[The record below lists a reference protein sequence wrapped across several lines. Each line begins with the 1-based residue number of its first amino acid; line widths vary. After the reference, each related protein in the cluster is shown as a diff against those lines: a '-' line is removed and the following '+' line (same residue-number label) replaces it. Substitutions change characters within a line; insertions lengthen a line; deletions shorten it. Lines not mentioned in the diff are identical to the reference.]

1 MALPAP
7 GRSATGEVLP
17 ARPRRPQHHARGAL
31 RVRQGG
37 RPGTRRDQQTGATK
51 IVGCAKT
58 PQSFQRLALVGAQG
72 VRRSRSRRRRR
83 GARLGRRKAGPSQPD
98 PGQRADSRGEAG
110 LRFLR
115 GGQKRR
121 VAHPHRASSTGG
133 GEIAPQQHVPTG
145 GDLDGLFTGS
155 DQHAVTGPPAHHS
168 TVRCGAH
175 ASPQNGDRAGPVR
188 LAVRYAAL
196 SPVRVP
202 VDALVAVRRPDS
214 GGHGLPG
221 DAALHPPRPGRPQR
235 PAGLQGD
242 CEARRLRSHERP
254 EPGRRPLRHVRAQAH
269 PFRLVRPG
277 KSPRGLFLAFLRRVD
292 VRRHPLGDVHLLRR
306 ALARSLG
313 KTGKRA
319 SARPFRIRLDRP
331 ALSQILWRVEREGE
345 RLEKPPDSPREMY
358 AIMRKCWACNPSDR
372 PNFAQLATMVTEAK
386 PAEVRAARE
395 FAEARKLAL
404 APGDIVTLVEHGL
417 ELSEWRGQN
426 QRTLSVGWFPPGVV
440 VPPVPA
446 PSGEPAPDPVSD
458 FISAPMRGSLHHAAH
473 GDVRPDRSW
482 GTPDNLEESVDKT
495 PGREDVQSFCEELTP
510 SSYVCRSSGGFRQA
524 TTREKEPSNLQKMS
538 GFSRSLESVLS
549 GRQCPG
555 PPSASRGRAYPVVAR
570 SVVVQQDPRR
580 FSEASL
586 LPPPR
591 PPPPHLKRS
600 NWKPQRRP
608 ATVPPPQPPG
618 GANLVKM
625 SHLARS
631 TPQLDEPADARE
643 RLREREIP
651 PPPPLPPAHLT
662 RDALISQVMDA
673 VHGVTIEEARAAL
686 QRNDWNPPRAEQQ
699 LKASARKRRDFWGQF
714 SQTPKRDEGPRR
726 SVFDGA
732 FVGTIFRK
740 RPSVKVSLTAASLQ
754 LEQLYSLS
762 LCSKE
767 DCLRI
772 LARYQWN
779 LQLASRYLIRWSRDD
794 RSASAERRV

>member
-1 MALPAP
+1 MEQDTQWLYQLLA
-7 GRSATGEVLP
+7 EVQLEKFY
-17 ARPRRPQHHARGAL
+17 L
-31 RVRQGG
+31 RVRDGLNITRVEHFAYVKEADLEHVGISKPAQRRLWDALKRHKASRGWRSWVPKGFGGRGPDAAVGEPGSEGG
-37 RPGTRRDQQTGATK
+37 RPALPSLIQDSELILGERLGSGSFGVVKKGEWHTPTGRVLPVAVKSLRSSMSRQAETLTDFLQEVTSMQSLDHPHIIRLYGVVLTHPLKMVTELAQFGSLYDTLRSRQFEYPLTRLWLFAGQIAAGMDYLETRRFIHRD
-51 IVGCAKT
+51 
-58 PQSFQRLALVGAQG
+58 LAARNVLLA
-72 VRRSRSRRRRR
+72 SRETVK
-83 GARLGRRKAGPSQPD
+83 L
-98 PGQRADSRGEAG
+98 ADFG
-110 LRFLR
+110 LM
-115 GGQKRR
+115 
-121 VAHPHRASSTGG
+121 
-133 GEIAPQQHVPTG
+133 
-145 GDLDGLFTGS
+145 
-155 DQHAVTGPPAHHS
+155 
-168 TVRCGAH
+168 
-175 ASPQNGDRAGPVR
+175 
-188 LAVRYAAL
+188 
-196 SPVRVP
+196 
-202 VDALVAVRRPDS
+202 
-214 GGHGLPG
+214 
-221 DAALHPPRPGRPQR
+221 
-235 PAGLQGD
+235 
-242 CEARRLRSHERP
+242 
-254 EPGRRPLRHVRAQAH
+254 
-269 PFRLVRPG
+269 
-277 KSPRGLFLAFLRRVD
+277 RGLSRDADHYVMSAHRRIPFAWCAPESLRVGSFSHSSD
-292 VRRHPLGDVHLLRR
+292 VWMFGVTLWEMFTYCEEPWLG
-306 ALARSLG
+306 
-313 KTGKRA
+313 
-319 SARPFRIRLDRP
+319 
-331 ALSQILWRVEREGE
+331 LSGRQILWRVEREGE